1 MAENNN
7 NNKTPQKQPE
17 DYFGVLCLVVCVSTK
32 DIIKM
37 LPSSIGMAETP
48 SECVLPHCT
57 WSCPFLHPQH

>member
-1 MAENNN
+1 MAENKIKKN
-7 NNKTPQKQPE
+7 PQNQPE
-17 DYFGVLCLVVCVSTK
+17 DYLGVLHLVVCASTK

-48 SECVLPHCT
+48 SERVLPHCI